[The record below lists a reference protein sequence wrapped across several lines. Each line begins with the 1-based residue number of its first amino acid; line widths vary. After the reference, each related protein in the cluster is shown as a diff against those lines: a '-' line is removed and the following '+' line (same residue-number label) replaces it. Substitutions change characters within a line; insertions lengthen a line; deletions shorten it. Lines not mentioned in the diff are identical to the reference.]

1 MDRVHDYSRYLQQ
14 CEAVSEQMEQHLG
27 EYKKPN
33 HIHTEPLPPPINKQ
47 KNSIQIKRPSNFV
60 YVFNVF

>member
-33 HIHTEPLPPPINKQ
+33 HIHTEPLPPPLINK
-47 KNSIQIKRPSNFV
+47 KIQYK
-60 YVFNVF
+60 